1 MKKLTIIIPALI
13 FTLSINAQVN
23 YYNNTITGSN
33 ASALGEENTSSGTNS
48 FVSGYNSEVS
58 GNYSSSLGYGNTV
71 TAHGAFVMGTLS
83 TATSAGATAI
93 GNKVDATGSYNFVI
107 GKGQSGYH
115 LINNISSS
123 FMVGFE
129 SDIPTF
135 FVGSSS
141 GHGTFGKVGIGTTE
155 PIATLDVNGDLNF
168 TGNLLQDGQP
178 FVNSKWEET
187 GDNIYYDFGNVG
199 IGTNAPETKLHIS
212 EGDIYLED
220 INSGIIMK
228 SPDGQCWK
236 GKVDNSGQLNFEN
249 IDCNTLLKVAVPEKE
264 INPIIKPNPASDYIE
279 IYYKNY
285 SDISNLWISDISGK
299 LIFEYHDFNSE
310 KINLNLG
317 NIKSGTYIVSILF
330 KKNKVFSETII
341 FQ

>member
-1 MKKLTIIIPALI
+1 MKKLSIIIPALI
-13 FTLSINAQVN
+13 FALSINAQVN
-23 YYNNTITGSN
+23 YNNNTVTGSN
-33 ASALGEENTSSGTNS
+33 ASALGEDNTVSGTAS
-48 FVSGYNSEVS
+48 FVSGYNSEIS
-58 GNYSSSLGYGNTV
+58 GNHSTSLGYNNTV
-71 TAHGAFVMGTLS
+71 TGH
-83 TATSAGATAI
+83 GATAI
-93 GNKVDATGSYNFVI
+93 GSHSIASGTGAFAIGNQVDAVFPYSYVI
-107 GKGQSGYH
+107 GQGQSGYH
-115 LINNISSS
+115 LTNNISSS
-123 FMVGFE
+123 LMIGFE

-141 GHGTFGKVGIGTTE
+141 GQGTFGKVGIGTTE

-187 GDNIYYDFGNVG
+187 EDNIYYDIGNVG

-228 SPDGQCWK
+228 SPDEQCWK

-249 IDCNTLLKVAVPEKE
+249 IDCNTLSKVAVPEKE
-264 INPIIKPNPASDYIE
+264 INPIIRPNPASDYIK

-285 SDISNLWISDISGK
+285 YNISNIWVSDITGK
-299 LIFEYHDFNSE
+299 LIFEYHNFNTE
-310 KINLNLG
+310 EINLNLE
-317 NIKSGTYIVSILF
+317 NIKKGTYIVSVIF
-330 KKNKVFSETII
+330 KSNKVFSETVI